1 VSPTVLSPVANADH
15 PAIQSPVPVNSEL
28 LSQARNKAAAAKT
41 IAASAVS
48 AADWSLA
55 MQNVQEAIATI
66 ESMSP
71 QDVDY
76 SAAREALPE
85 MRALLDKARGKAQQP
100 AVSQQVANNPASNP
114 ARENAT
120 PQPEIDDRRF
130 EVPIVG
136 KVGGIPIVEVTFNGS
151 DRIAM
156 LMDTGASST
165 MLPSAIA
172 DRLNLSYLRTEVPI
186 HTAGGTTNFRV
197 AKLKTIA
204 IGKIERTNIPI
215 AVGNNGLPYGLLGH
229 DIYDGYDITFRSDKI
244 VFERR

>member
-1 VSPTVLSPVANADH
+1 
-15 PAIQSPVPVNSEL
+15 
-28 LSQARNKAAAAKT
+28 
-41 IAASAVS
+41 
-48 AADWSLA
+48 

-76 SAAREALPE
+76 SAARQALPE
-85 MRALLDKARGKAQQP
+85 MRALLAKARGKAQQP
-100 AVSQQVANNPASNP
+100 ALSQQVANNPASSS

-120 PQPEIDDRRF
+120 PQPAIDDRRF

-136 KVGGIPIVEVTFNGS
+136 KVGGIPIVEVTFNGR

-156 LMDTGASST
+156 LMDTGASNT

-172 DRLNLSYLRTEVPI
+172 DRLNLSYLGTEVPI

-197 AKLKTIA
+197 AKLRAIA

-215 AVGNNGLPYGLLGH
+215 AVGNNSLPYGLLGH
-229 DIYDGYDITFRSDKI
+229 DVYDGYDITFRSDRLI
-244 VFERR
+244 FERR